1 MQTKLQE
8 YFPMIKTRQT
18 ILSEIDEN
26 PKLCNI
32 FESWEKNQQE
42 EFLDFCTGVKGVKL
56 LYDSFF
62 KQIMNPETAPKRL
75 EEFISAAIGEKV
87 KILHVLPNES
97 VRIAAE
103 DSLLIIDMVVQLTD
117 GSLAN
122 VEVQK
127 LGYRFSDQRSAC
139 YSADLLLRQYKR
151 LREEKGKNFTYKD
164 VKNVYTIVLF
174 EKSEKRYHEF
184 SNEVYIHHIEAKS
197 DTGLEVNMLQRYTY
211 ICLDIFRNVIQ
222 NKDRKIKNNL
232 EKWLIFLSED
242 NPEMILQL
250 VNEAPEF
257 RNLYEEVYNI
267 CQNVERMM
275 EMFSKEL
282 EILDRNTVRY
292 MIDEMQDELDG
303 KSRELAA
310 VNEELT
316 AKNNELSE
324 KSNELNAKIN
334 ELNAKTSELNAKTS
348 ELNVKTKTIDEQT
361 KVIGE
366 RTKRIEEMDR
376 LLKEREEEIQ
386 KLTEK
391 LEKLSK

>member
-18 ILSEIDEN
+18 ILNEIN
-26 PKLCNI
+26 RNSKLCNI
-32 FESWEKNQQE
+32 FERWEKNQQE

-56 LYDSFF
+56 LYDAFF

-97 VRIAAE
+97 ARIAAE
-103 DSLLIIDMVVQLTD
+103 DSLLIMDMVVQLAD

-139 YSADLLLRQYKR
+139 YSSDLLLRQYKR

-184 SNEVYIHHIEAKS
+184 SDEIYIHHIEARS

-242 NPEMILQL
+242 NPEMILRL

-257 RNLYEEVYNI
+257 KNLYEEVYNI

-310 VNEELT
+310 VNEELE
-316 AKNNELSE
+316 AKNNELDAKTSE
-324 KSNELNAKIN
+324 LD
-334 ELNAKTSELNAKTS
+334 AKTSELNAK
-348 ELNVKTKTIDEQT
+348 NKTIDEQN

-366 RTKRIEEMDR
+366 RTKRMEEMDQ

-386 KLTEK
+386 KLTEQ

>member
-1 MQTKLQE
+1 M
-8 YFPMIKTRQT
+8 
-18 ILSEIDEN
+18 
-26 PKLCNI
+26 
-32 FESWEKNQQE
+32 
-42 EFLDFCTGVKGVKL
+42 KGVKL

-103 DSLLIIDMVVQLTD
+103 DSLLIMDMVVQLTD

-197 DTGLEVNMLQRYTY
+197 DTGLEVNMLQKYTY
-211 ICLDIFRNVIQ
+211 ICLDIFRNLIQ

-257 RNLYEEVYNI
+257 KNLYEEVYNI

-292 MIDEMQDELDG
+292 MIDEMQDELD
-303 KSRELAA
+303 
-310 VNEELT
+310 V
-316 AKNNELSE
+316 KN
-324 KSNELNAKIN
+324 
-334 ELNAKTSELNAKTS
+334 KT
-348 ELNVKTKTIDEQT
+348 
-361 KVIGE
+361 
-366 RTKRIEEMDR
+366 IEEMDR

>member
-18 ILSEIDEN
+18 ILDEIDRN
-26 PKLCNI
+26 SKLCNI

-56 LYDSFF
+56 LYDAFF

-97 VRIAAE
+97 ARIAAE
-103 DSLLIIDMVVQLTD
+103 DSLLIMDMVVQLTD

-139 YSADLLLRQYKR
+139 YSSDLLLRQYKR

-184 SNEVYIHHIEAKS
+184 SDKIYIHHIEARS

-242 NPEMILQL
+242 NPEMILRL

-257 RNLYEEVYNI
+257 KNLYEEVYNI

-303 KSRELAA
+303 KSRELAE
-310 VNEELT
+310 VNEELA
-316 AKNNELSE
+316 AKNNELDAKTSE
-324 KSNELNAKIN
+324 LD
-334 ELNAKTSELNAKTS
+334 AKTSELNAK
-348 ELNVKTKTIDEQT
+348 NKTIDEQN

-366 RTKRIEEMDR
+366 RTKRMEEMDQ

-386 KLTEK
+386 KLTEQ

>member
-18 ILSEIDEN
+18 ILNEIN
-26 PKLCNI
+26 RNSKLCNI
-32 FESWEKNQQE
+32 FERWEKNQQE

-56 LYDSFF
+56 LYDAFF

-97 VRIAAE
+97 ARIAAE
-103 DSLLIIDMVVQLTD
+103 DSLLIMDMVVQLAD

-139 YSADLLLRQYKR
+139 YSSDLLLRQYKR

-184 SNEVYIHHIEAKS
+184 SDEIYIHHIEARS

-242 NPEMILQL
+242 NPEMILRL

-257 RNLYEEVYNI
+257 KNLYEEVYNI

-292 MIDEMQDELDG
+292 MIDE
-303 KSRELAA
+303 
-310 VNEELT
+310 
-316 AKNNELSE
+316 
-324 KSNELNAKIN
+324 
-334 ELNAKTSELNAKTS
+334 
-348 ELNVKTKTIDEQT
+348 
-361 KVIGE
+361 IG
-366 RTKRIEEMDR
+366 RAHV
-376 LLKEREEEIQ
+376 
-386 KLTEK
+386 
-391 LEKLSK
+391 

>member
-18 ILSEIDEN
+18 ILDEIN
-26 PKLCNI
+26 RNSKLCNI
-32 FESWEKNQQE
+32 FERWEKNQQE

-56 LYDSFF
+56 LYDAFF

-97 VRIAAE
+97 ARIAAE
-103 DSLLIIDMVVQLTD
+103 DSLLIMDMVVQLAD

-139 YSADLLLRQYKR
+139 YSSDLLLRQYKR

-184 SNEVYIHHIEAKS
+184 SDEIYIHHIEARS

-242 NPEMILQL
+242 NPEMILRL

-257 RNLYEEVYNI
+257 KNLYEEVYNI

-310 VNEELT
+310 VNEELA
-316 AKNNELSE
+316 AKNNELDAKTSE
-324 KSNELNAKIN
+324 LDAKTSELDAKTS
-334 ELNAKTSELNAKTS
+334 ELDAKTSELNAK
-348 ELNVKTKTIDEQT
+348 NKTIDEQN

-366 RTKRIEEMDR
+366 RTKRMEEMDQ

-386 KLTEK
+386 KLTEQ

>member
-18 ILSEIDEN
+18 ILDEIN
-26 PKLCNI
+26 RNSKLCNI
-32 FESWEKNQQE
+32 FERWEKNQQE

-56 LYDSFF
+56 LYDAFF

-87 KILHVLPNES
+87 KIL
-97 VRIAAE
+97 IM
-103 DSLLIIDMVVQLTD
+103 DMVVQLAD

-139 YSADLLLRQYKR
+139 YSSDLLLRQYKR

-184 SNEVYIHHIEAKS
+184 SDEIYIHHIEARS

-242 NPEMILQL
+242 NPEMILRL

-257 RNLYEEVYNI
+257 KNLYEEVYNI

-310 VNEELT
+310 VNEELA
-316 AKNNELSE
+316 AKNNELDAKTSE
-324 KSNELNAKIN
+324 LDAKTSELDAKTS
-334 ELNAKTSELNAKTS
+334 ELDAKTSELNAK
-348 ELNVKTKTIDEQT
+348 NKTIDEQN

-366 RTKRIEEMDR
+366 RTKRMEEMDQ

-386 KLTEK
+386 KLTEQ

>member
-18 ILSEIDEN
+18 ILNEIN
-26 PKLCNI
+26 RNSKLCNI
-32 FESWEKNQQE
+32 FERWEKNQQE

-56 LYDSFF
+56 LYDAFF

-97 VRIAAE
+97 ARIAAE
-103 DSLLIIDMVVQLTD
+103 DSLLIMDMVVQLAD

-139 YSADLLLRQYKR
+139 YSSDLLLRQYKR

-184 SNEVYIHHIEAKS
+184 SDEIYIHHIEARS

-242 NPEMILQL
+242 NPEMILRL

-257 RNLYEEVYNI
+257 KNLYEEVYNI

-310 VNEELT
+310 VNEELA
-316 AKNNELSE
+316 AKNNELDAKTSE
-324 KSNELNAKIN
+324 LD
-334 ELNAKTSELNAKTS
+334 AKTSELNAK
-348 ELNVKTKTIDEQT
+348 NKTIDEQN

-366 RTKRIEEMDR
+366 RTKRMEEMDQ

-386 KLTEK
+386 KLTEQ